1 MDCTMRQVE
10 HPEHLYIQISDEN
23 PSVLWSS
30 FNDDYKN
37 PECID
42 PNSFDEATLHRITK
56 MLANVFMCIER
67 LRTEGT
73 MIKSLNE
80 Q

>member
-1 MDCTMRQVE
+1 MRKVA
-10 HPEHLYIQISDEN
+10 HPEKLFIQINDEN
-23 PSVLWSS
+23 PTTLEFA

-37 PECID
+37 PEPIA
-42 PNSFDEATLHRITK
+42 PNSFDEATLLRITK
-56 MLANVFMCIER
+56 MLANVFVCVER